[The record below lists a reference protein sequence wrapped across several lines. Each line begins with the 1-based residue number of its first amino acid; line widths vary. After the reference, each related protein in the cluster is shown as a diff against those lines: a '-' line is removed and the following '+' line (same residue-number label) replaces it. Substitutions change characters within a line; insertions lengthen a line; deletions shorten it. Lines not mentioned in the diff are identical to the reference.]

1 MQLART
7 RTRRWAPIAVAVAVL
22 AALAGCGSGGADAGA
37 KDAVTVAI
45 AAPFRSLDPLMDSS
59 ALPLQKSIFDQ
70 LVEIDAK
77 GALQPGLALSWT
89 SNPGATSW
97 TFVLR
102 KGVTFQDGSPLT
114 AQDVAFSIQRV
125 KDTPTST
132 IRANTAAITTVTAV
146 DDATVRFDL
155 NRPFGWFPRQ
165 VSVFSIVPKATYD
178 PARFATAPIGS
189 GPYRVVSWSSG
200 RPAVLARYDGYWGPK
215 PAFATVTVAPTP
227 AADTRLTGLQS
238 GQFDLA
244 ALETAQAG
252 TAGGDT
258 DLTVS
263 STPSNFVAYLG
274 FNTTQAPLD
283 NVLLRQAV
291 DHAIDRD
298 AIVASLYRGKAKP
311 VGQMVAPVT
320 FGYDPALAPT
330 TFNPALARSLVARS
344 GYTGTPIRLDYP
356 DDGELQN
363 VNNLAQAVQSQLK
376 DVGITVELNGRP
388 STAFVPDWLHKQLPG
403 AYLFS
408 WRPSLLDAGQVLALS
423 FRQAAMGY
431 PTDPAMEQLV
441 SASDAATDP
450 TKRAALIAQ
459 VFTRAHDQAYFAP
472 IFDDEYTVG
481 LDSAVA
487 YTPRADGLIIPSEIR
502 RAG

>member
-1 MQLART
+1 MRLRT
-7 RTRRWAPIAVAVAVL
+7 AVAVVTAL
-22 AALAGCGSGGADAGA
+22 AMAAAGCGSGASDAAA
-37 KDAVTVAI
+37 KDSVTAAI

-59 ALPLQKSIFDQ
+59 AIPLQKSIFDQ
-70 LVEIDAK
+70 LVQIDAK
-77 GALQPGLALSWT
+77 GAVQPGLALSWT
-89 SNPGATSW
+89 SNPDATSW
-97 TFVLR
+97 TFALR

-114 AQDVAFSIQRV
+114 AQDVAFSIQKV

-132 IRANTAAITTVTAV
+132 LRANTAAITTITAV

-165 VSVFSIVPKATYD
+165 TSVFSVVPKASYD
-178 PARFATAPIGS
+178 PVKFATAPIGS
-189 GPYRVVSWSSG
+189 GSYRVVSWSSG
-200 RPAVLARYDGYWGPK
+200 RPAVLARYDAYWGPK
-215 PAFATVTVAPTP
+215 PAFANVTVAPTP
-227 AADTRLTGLQS
+227 EADTRLTGLQS
-238 GQFDLA
+238 GEFDLA
-244 ALETAQAG
+244 ALETTQAG
-252 TAGGDT
+252 TVGT

-274 FNTTQAPLD
+274 FNTTVAPLD

-320 FGYDPALAPT
+320 FGYDPALAPS
-330 TFNPALARSLVARS
+330 TFDPALARTLVTQS

-356 DDGELQN
+356 NDGELQS

-376 DVGITVELNGRP
+376 DVGIAVELNGRP
-388 STAFVPDWLHKQLPG
+388 STAFVPDWLHKKLPG

-431 PTDPAMEQLV
+431 PTDPTMEQLV
-441 SASDAATDP
+441 SAADAATDQ
-450 TKRAALIAQ
+450 TKRAGLIGQ
-459 VFTRAHDQAYFAP
+459 VFARAHDQAYFAP